1 VNVGTG
7 ALYELRSEEE
17 AAAAQ
22 RAMQA
27 NYAELTKLS
36 AELREREQEPSEDL
50 RELVAARM
58 RGEGVVPVSGEVA
71 QIVKL
76 GTRERE
82 RRRKR
87 SKAARDARKRN
98 RG

>member
-50 RELVAARM
+50 RELVAARVG
-58 RGEGVVPVSGEVA
+58 RGGADRQAGHPGARA
-71 QIVKL
+71 QAQAVQ
-76 GTRERE
+76 GGPGR
-82 RRRKR
+82 
-87 SKAARDARKRN
+87 AQA
-98 RG
+98 